1 MYSHRPH
8 PLHLLASTVGRWLLS
23 RTMASKGQTCWH
35 WVQPAQV
42 HATHFSLSTSAT
54 PNLTASFSI
63 GCRAPVGQTSI
74 HLMHRLQYPK
84 PKFSLGMPT
93 SAAPSARSTGDMV
106 PVGQTCWHFWHFMQS
121 DRNSSS
127 FTAPGGRRNL
137 SVLLKRR
144 MKPPRPTTMAVSPT
158 NTRNTRRVSGELK
171 PRSISF
177 FRSPTGVAILPFL
190 ESKVRSPFQYPE
202 PHHSVVPAGQKTGCF
217 GNSRTASF
225 PSTSTASSLLSKHEE
240 AGAFPSPPTTADPD
254 CRRSPEIRSGSGPLS
269 HS

>member
-84 PKFSLGMPT
+84 RKFSLGMPT
-93 SAAPSARSTGDMV
+93 LAAPSARSTGDMV

-137 SVLLKRR
+137 SFLLKRR
-144 MKPPRPTTMAVSPT
+144 MKPPRPTTMAVSPI
-158 NTRNTRRVSGELK
+158 NTRNTRRVRGEFKSL
-171 PRSISF
+171 SIPFS
-177 FRSPTGVAILPFL
+177 RSPMRVAILPLL
-190 ESKVRSPFQYPE
+190 ESKVRSPFQYPLE

-240 AGAFPSPPTTADPD
+240 AGAFPSPPTTVSILVGDDPL
-254 CRRSPEIRSGSGPLS
+254 RYAQGPA
-269 HS
+269 H